1 MLALLRKMALAVLIA
16 VALVILVALIDPV
29 YALVLAVLLFIIG
42 TWVFHFALSHREPE
56 PPADT
61 WRREGNRGPGQL
73 S

>member
-1 MLALLRKMALAVLIA
+1 MLALLRKTALAVLIA

-29 YALVLAVLLFIIG
+29 YALILAVLLFIIG
-42 TWVFHFALSHREPE
+42 TWVVHFALSHREPQ

-61 WRREGNRGPGQL
+61 WRRDDHRGPGQF